1 MNHKT
6 KSLVNEVNIIDFN
19 LLFAALR
26 LATPIAIIAIGETY
40 SERSGIINVGVE
52 GMAVW
57 GALISAVVGF
67 YTGNPW
73 LGLSASIVASAM
85 FGWLHAIWCI
95 RFSANQIVSGIA
107 INILV
112 MGLAYFSTSVIWGWR
127 GTSAS
132 APTLSIWIIVGLMFF
147 AILMS
152 QIFIFRTRWGLRLRV
167 VGELPA
173 VADTAGIDVARTRY
187 TYTILNGAFCG
198 LAGAF
203 FFNNLGRFTAGM
215 VGGRGFIGIA
225 AMAVG
230 NYIPIRVLG
239 AAFFFGFIDALQ
251 MRLQAFIPSQF
262 SIMLPYLL
270 TVIVLAGFMGRINVP
285 KALGKS

>member
-1 MNHKT
+1 M
-6 KSLVNEVNIIDFN
+6 NIIDFN
-19 LLFAALR
+19 FLVAALR
-26 LATPIAIIAIGETY
+26 LATPITIIAIGETY

-52 GMAVW
+52 GMAIL
-57 GALISAVVGF
+57 GALVSAVVSF

-73 LGLSASIVASAM
+73 IGLSASVVASAIS
-85 FGWLHAIWCI
+85 GWLHALWCI

-112 MGLAYFSTSVIWGWR
+112 MGLAYFSTSMIWGWR
-127 GTSAS
+127 GTSGS
-132 APTLSIWIIVGLMFF
+132 AATLNIWIIVGLMFG
-147 AILMS
+147 AILIS
-152 QIFIFRTRWGLRLRV
+152 QIFIYRTRWGLRLRV
-167 VGELPA
+167 VGERPEA
-173 VADTAGIDVARTRY
+173 ADTAGINVARTRY

-225 AMAVG
+225 AMVVG
-230 NYIPIRVLG
+230 NYIPVRVLG
-239 AAFFFGFIDALQ
+239 AAFLFGFIDALQ

-270 TVIVLAGFMGRINVP
+270 TVIILAGFMGKADIP

>member
-1 MNHKT
+1 M
-6 KSLVNEVNIIDFN
+6 VN
-19 LLFAALR
+19 
-26 LATPIAIIAIGETY
+26 
-40 SERSGIINVGVE
+40 
-52 GMAVW
+52 
-57 GALISAVVGF
+57 F

-73 LGLSASIVASAM
+73 MGLLASIIAGAI

-95 RFSANQIVSGIA
+95 RFLANQIVSGIA

-112 MGLAYFSTSVIWGWR
+112 MGLGYFSTSVMWGWR

-132 APTLSIWIIVGLMFF
+132 AATLNIWVIVGFMFA

-167 VGELPA
+167 VGELPEA
-173 VADTAGIDVARTRY
+173 ADTVGINVARTRY
-187 TYTILNGAFCG
+187 IYTILNGAFCG

-225 AMAVG
+225 AMVVG
-230 NYIPIRVLG
+230 NYIPLRVLG

-270 TVIVLAGFMGRINVP
+270 TVIVLAGFMGRTNVP